1 MNRVLAVAFLALGL
15 LFTYAV
21 RAPRV
26 DAQARSFPYT
36 GGDSIRIDY
45 ADGQTRATCIIEQF
59 YGSFVSCKAVSRA
72 FGASDATPRIVYNL
86 DTAISV
92 SLVKKAE

>member
-1 MNRVLAVAFLALGL
+1 MNRVLAIGFVALGL
-15 LFTYAV
+15 LIGYAV

-26 DAQARSFPYT
+26 DAQARGFPYI

-59 YGSFVSCKAVSRA
+59 YGSFVSCRPVSRTFWA
-72 FGASDATPRIVYNL
+72 QDPAPKILYNL

-92 SLVKKAE
+92 SLVKRAE